1 MSDNKLR
8 RLPLAA
14 AALLVCF
21 GAQADYTSPD
31 GDFRLSGFGTLGAV
45 RSSTDDAGF
54 NYPGQGKGTGKTVSL
69 NADSKIAIQGTYN
82 ITPTVSATT
91 QVMTKINADGDYVPN
106 IEWIFAKWKVTP
118 ALTVRAGRIG
128 APFFMVSDFRDVG
141 YANTTVRPNLDVY
154 GQVPVSQ
161 FEGAD
166 ISYQAHLGSVSLTST
181 LWSGVSRSD
190 YALANPD
197 ERDPSKV
204 KLSRS
209 LGLNLVAETD
219 MGLTFRFG
227 HTQGKLD
234 ASSTTGSQLTALA
247 QGLAGGL
254 PDPFGAG
261 AAQTA
266 SLLTVN
272 KVDASFTGIGV
283 SYDSGEWLLNTEF
296 TKRKTDSYI
305 SDSTGWYVMV
315 GRRISNFTPY
325 VGVSRLKTDERA
337 SNPVVVPPNAGG
349 FATPNPLLGGL
360 SAFQASALLSGGV
373 DGILNTQKIDQRTA
387 TLGVR
392 WDAMSNLAVKAQW
405 DHIRKPA
412 NAQGLFFDPSD
423 SNFVAEKRKVNVV
436 TLSVDF
442 VF

>member
-106 IEWIFAKWKVTP
+106 IEWIFAKWQVTP

-154 GQVPVSQ
+154 GQVPLSQ

-197 ERDPSKV
+197 EREPIKV
-204 KLSRS
+204 KLSRT

-234 ASSTTGSQLTALA
+234 ASSSTAQQLRQGALGLALA
-247 QGLAGGL
+247 IP
-254 PDPFGAG
+254 PD
-261 AAQTA
+261 AAKWNSVA
-266 SLLTVN
+266 DLLTVD

-283 SYDSGEWLLNTEF
+283 AYDSGDWLISTEF

-305 SDSTGWYVMV
+305 SDSTGWYVTV
-315 GRRISNFTPY
+315 GRRIDAFTPY
-325 VGVSRLKTDERA
+325 VGLSRLKTDERS
-337 SNPVVVPPNAGG
+337 SNP
-349 FATPNPLLGGL
+349 ATNLAVTNGSTDLV
-360 SAFQASALLSGGV
+360 SGGV
-373 DGILNTQKIDQRTA
+373 NAILNTQKIDQRTA